1 MRGGQVMPKVSITHA
16 SADRYF
22 VDLLA
27 ELLRYHHIDVG
38 VDTNSLPAGDDFK
51 GEPNKGLAESD
62 TLIVVV
68 SKNSCGS
75 EQITQEIM
83 SFQASK
89 GKTNIIPV
97 LLDDTHPDKVFDGLW
112 DIQGILFY
120 MNMLNGFQSLLKILG
135 KEFLPEPARRSG
147 SDRRQGGRRI
157 TDRRSS
163 PVIQR
168 LRNGLWQLYERE
180 TGCGKFEAAYLTLG
194 ERLKAIDVLQNELK
208 KYACFSK
215 DGNRCKPSKMELD
228 KITCDVWQEL
238 GEREYLT
245 AVIVMEAVAEKT
257 LKQYELKPVD
267 RREDDRRGDAD
278 RRDN

>member
-1 MRGGQVMPKVSITHA
+1 MPNVFISHA

-22 VDLLA
+22 VALLA

-38 VDTNSLPAGDDFK
+38 VDTNSLPAEDDFK
-51 GEPNKGLAESD
+51 GNTNKGLAKSD
-62 TLIVVV
+62 TLIIVV

-120 MNMLNGFQSLLKILG
+120 MNMLNGFQSLLEILG

-157 TDRRSS
+157 ADRRSS

-168 LRNGLWQLYERE
+168 FRNGLWQLYERE
-180 TGCGKFEAAYLTLG
+180 TGCGKFDAAYLSLG

-208 KYACFSK
+208 KYDCFTK
-215 DGNRCKPSKMELD
+215 DGKRCKPSKMELD
-228 KITCDVWQEL
+228 KITWDVWQEL
-238 GEREYLT
+238 AKREHLT

-257 LKQYELKPVD
+257 LQQYELKPVD
-267 RREDDRRGDAD
+267 RRNDDRRGDAD